1 MWIFTP
7 IGFFSVAKKEHDA
20 EDEIT
25 IRARVRADLEALKAY
40 VASMSEIREDRNAD
54 YWYRATAKHEDF
66 AEAAAQ
72 LVRDIDYSNFK
83 NQVAYKQGSN
93 RSSRYREVSSVMYEL
108 QHSEGE

>member
-7 IGFFSVAKKEHDA
+7 IGFFSVVKKEHDA

-54 YWYRATAKHEDF
+54 YWYRSFTASDTWWVPRCLIF
-66 AEAAAQ
+66 
-72 LVRDIDYSNFK
+72 L
-83 NQVAYKQGSN
+83 
-93 RSSRYREVSSVMYEL
+93 
-108 QHSEGE
+108 

>member
-7 IGFFSVAKKEHDA
+7 IGFFSVVKTEHDA
-20 EDEIT
+20 EDEVT
-25 IRARVRADLEALKAY
+25 IRARVRADLEALKPY

-66 AEAAAQ
+66 AEPAAQ

-83 NQVAYKQGSN
+83 NQVAAKQGYD
-93 RSSRYREVSSVMYEL
+93 RSSRYGEVWSVMYEL
-108 QHSEGE
+108 QRSEGE